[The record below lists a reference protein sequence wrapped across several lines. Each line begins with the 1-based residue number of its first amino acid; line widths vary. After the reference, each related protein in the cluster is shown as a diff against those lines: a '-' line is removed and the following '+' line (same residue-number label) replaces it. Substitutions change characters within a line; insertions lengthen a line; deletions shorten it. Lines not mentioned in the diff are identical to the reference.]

1 MLMAGCGNS
10 RLSEDMFEDGF
21 ANISNVDISRVVID
35 QMGDKYKDKPALTFQ
50 QMNVCSLEFPDESF
64 DAVIV
69 KGTMDAI
76 LCGEGS
82 TANVAKM
89 CMEVSRVLKPSGIL
103 FVVSYG
109 VPDNRM
115 QYLENEDYSWTVTT
129 HTVPKPTVSATAVPD
144 TKDANSVHYIYVCAK
159 GGNAEEGVLR
169 FPFFREGTYAPR
181 VDATPLRRRDAAD
194 RAGRGAVGD
203 AGLAQRQVVAGARHE
218 RLRPVEADDAELA
231 VPLGVEPALLLAGQD
246 GLRT

>member
-1 MLMAGCGNS
+1 MAGCGNS
-10 RLSEDMFEDGF
+10 RLSEDMFEDGY
-21 ANISNVDISRVVID
+21 ANLSNIDISRVARGRRSRRDAPPRDARAPQVID
-35 QMGDKYKDKPALTFQ
+35 QMSEKYKDKPALSFQ

-64 DAVIV
+64 DAVIA
-69 KGTMDAI
+69 KGVMDAI

-89 CMEVSRVLKPSGIL
+89 CMEVSRVLKPNGIF

-115 QYLENEDYSWTVTT
+115 QYLENEDYSWVVTT

-159 GGNAEEGVLR
+159 GG
-169 FPFFREGTYAPR
+169 T
-181 VDATPLRRRDAAD
+181 AD
-194 RAGRGAVGD
+194 
-203 AGLAQRQVVAGARHE
+203 
-218 RLRPVEADDAELA
+218 EA
-231 VPLGVEPALLLAGQD
+231 
-246 GLRT
+246 

>member
-1 MLMAGCGNS
+1 M
-10 RLSEDMFEDGF
+10 SE
-21 ANISNVDISRVVID
+21 
-35 QMGDKYKDKPALTFQ
+35 KYKDKPALSFQ

-64 DAVIV
+64 DAVIA
-69 KGTMDAI
+69 KGVMDAI

-89 CMEVSRVLKPSGIL
+89 CMEVSRVLKPSGVF

-115 QYLENEDYSWTVTT
+115 QYLENEDYSWVVTT

-159 GGNAEEGVLR
+159 GG
-169 FPFFREGTYAPR
+169 T
-181 VDATPLRRRDAAD
+181 AD
-194 RAGRGAVGD
+194 
-203 AGLAQRQVVAGARHE
+203 
-218 RLRPVEADDAELA
+218 EA
-231 VPLGVEPALLLAGQD
+231 
-246 GLRT
+246 